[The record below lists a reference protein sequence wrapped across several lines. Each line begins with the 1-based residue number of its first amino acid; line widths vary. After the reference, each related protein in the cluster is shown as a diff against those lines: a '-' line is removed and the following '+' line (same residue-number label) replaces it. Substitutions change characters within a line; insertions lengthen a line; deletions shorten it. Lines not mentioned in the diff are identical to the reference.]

1 MAAPSCN
8 SLNNPDWIPFDA
20 CTAASVGDAEA
31 LTAASEAMTL
41 EQQCS
46 PVQTPN
52 SGGWTSLMYAA
63 YYDHPDVATML
74 LQIAAD
80 LLTIKNKK
88 QRSALMLAARYAHFH
103 IVSQGLQG
111 LHILPFL
118 KIISGFFHHFF
129 PPTPT
134 NGFAGL
140 FSLGKNT

>member
-1 MAAPSCN
+1 MAAASCN
-8 SLNNPDWIPFDA
+8 SSNNPDWIPFDA

-31 LTAASEAMTL
+31 LRDASVAMTL

-63 YYDHPDVATML
+63 YYDHPAVATML

-80 LLTIKNKK
+80 LLTVKNKK

-103 IVSQGLQG
+103 IFSQGCKDYKFYTFYQA
-111 LHILPFL
+111 
-118 KIISGFFHHFF
+118 FF
-129 PPTPT
+129 T
-134 NGFAGL
+134 N
-140 FSLGKNT
+140 FSLT